1 MSLKH
6 MILGLVREFP
16 IYGYDV
22 LKVISRDFAEQG
34 PEINKGQ
41 FYTLIQKM
49 EDEGLIARETI
60 LQEKSP
66 NRKMISITPK
76 GELEF
81 ENWLRSDTDESE
93 NIRYDFFGKYN
104 FLYKV
109 MHFKELSPDEI
120 QQKLE
125 RQTKLMREKLDNF
138 VRARENMQKRKVDPL
153 RIHILNY
160 GIEVQKVKVEW
171 LNKLKLDINDN
182 PTEPGSADP

>member
-1 MSLKH
+1 LSLKY

-49 EDEGLIARETI
+49 EDEGLISRETI
-60 LQEKSP
+60 SQEKSP
-66 NRKMISITPK
+66 SRKMISITPK

-81 ENWLRSDTDESE
+81 ENWLRSDADESE
-93 NIRYDFFGKYN
+93 NIRYDFFGKYS

-109 MHFKELSPDEI
+109 MHFKELSREESR
-120 QQKLE
+120 QKLD
-125 RQTKLMREKLDNF
+125 RQIKLMNEKLDNF
-138 VRARENMQKRKVDPL
+138 IRARENMQKREVDHL

-160 GIEVQKVKVEW
+160 GIDIQKVKIEW
-171 LNKLKLDINDN
+171 LYKLRLNLSDD
-182 PTEPGSADP
+182 